1 MNSFDIYVDSAAN
14 LTAAMIEKT
23 GIKVVPFTCTVN
35 GEERLCYE
43 EGVPFSDTAKKF
55 YEDME
60 NNADIKTSL
69 VSQAAFEEAL
79 EGSLSQGRDALLITI
94 TQSLSGTYAQAVKA
108 QKALTEK
115 YPDRKVYVAD
125 GANASLG
132 EGLVAYYAA
141 LKRDEGLSLEECSDW
156 VENNKYKVNS
166 YVTIND
172 MKYLRKSGRVSTILA
187 VAGAILNIKPMLKAD
202 GASPANLTVY
212 SKERGR
218 RKAVDELVNQFQS
231 NVIDPENQTIAITHC
246 NCEDEAKALAER
258 LKQLGAQDVVIE
270 YYDLCTGSHIGPG
283 TIALFFLG
291 KDRRQSETSE
301 KKFFGRK

>member
-1 MNSFDIYVDSAAN
+1 MSNFDIYVDSAAN
-14 LTAAMIEKT
+14 LTAQMLEKT

-43 EGVPFSDTAKKF
+43 EGVPFSETAKKF
-55 YEDME
+55 YEDMV

-79 EGSLSQGRDALLITI
+79 EKSLSQGRDALLVTI

-108 QKALTEK
+108 QKALSEK
-115 YPDRKVYVAD
+115 YPDRKVYVVD

-141 LKRDEGLSLEECSDW
+141 LKRDEGLSLEQCYNW
-156 VENNKYKVNS
+156 AENIKYRVNS

-172 MKYLRKSGRVSTILA
+172 MKYLRKSGRVSAILA

-202 GASPANLTVY
+202 GSTPANLTVY

-218 RKAVDELVNQFQS
+218 RKAIDELVNQFQA
-231 NVIDPENQTIAITHC
+231 NVEDPENQTIAITHC
-246 NCEDEAKALAER
+246 NCEDEANALAER
-258 LKQLGAQDVVIE
+258 LKQLGANEVVIE
-270 YYDLCTGSHIGPG
+270 YYDMCTGSHIGPG

-291 KDRRQSETSE
+291 NDRRGANTE
-301 KKFFGRK
+301 KKLFGKK